1 MNILSIGN
9 SFSHDPQCY
18 LHQIAEADGFAL
30 DCFNL
35 FLGGNLLA
43 HAYRSSL
50 SDDRICELEMNGSYV
65 GFCVSLKEALL
76 NRTWDVITVQQMSL
90 DSVNYDTYQ
99 PYLDRLID
107 FIKLCAPKSKIALQ
121 QTWAYKDGNPCITGE
136 LGFED
141 RYRMF
146 DAIKAAYDM
155 AASDIK
161 PDCFIPSGALI
172 ERLLESDIGDVYQ
185 DGSHVSRGLGRFA
198 LGLLWYRTLTG
209 RPIDNI
215 DFRATRD
222 PLTDIQIKSVK
233 ECVNAVSK
241 EYGIG

>member
-1 MNILSIGN
+1 CI
-9 SFSHDPQCY
+9 
-18 LHQIAEADGFAL
+18 
-30 DCFNL
+30 NL
-35 FLGGNLLA
+35 FVGGNVFA
-43 HAYRSSL
+43 NAYRNSL
-50 SDDRICELEMNGSYV
+50 SDERCFELEMNGQSV
-65 GFCVSLKEALL
+65 GFRVSLKEALL

-99 PYLDRLID
+99 PYLNRLLGFID
-107 FIKLCAPKSKIALQ
+107 VCAPKSKIALQ
-121 QTWAYKDGNPCITGE
+121 QTWAYNEGHPSIKNE

-141 RYRMF
+141 RYQMY
-146 DAIKAAYDM
+146 DAIRDAYDR
-155 AASDIK
+155 AASDIE
-161 PDCFIPSGALI
+161 PDFFIPSGALI